1 MKAEVRRFIRR
12 HQLLPENAPVLVA
25 VSGGVDSVVLLD
37 LLQALGHPCTV
48 AHIDHGLRGE
58 ESDGDRAFVQG
69 LCAARGVPCH
79 VRHVEVNARRTK
91 GRSVQ
96 MDARTLRLD
105 ALRSIAAELGLAH
118 IALGHHRDDAL
129 ETFLIELMRGG
140 LHTIPVRT
148 GPFIRPLLGM
158 GREAIKAHAREHGLL
173 WREDASNTDPKYL
186 RNRVRHELVPLLE
199 ALAPGVRTVLGRTLE
214 RARAQDALAA
224 DEARRVLATVGDA
237 LPLDHVRDPV
247 LGGLLLHHWLR
258 PLGFHPDQLMQ
269 LRDAV
274 EEGHVGAVFAAGDVR
289 VTVDREAL
297 LRSERSEP
305 PFPFEVA
312 EDLVLPA
319 GAPFRI
325 DRVTCTA
332 VDPEA
337 GPGVAW
343 LDPAA
348 IRFPLRFR
356 PWRAGDRMR
365 PMGLGGGKLV
375 SDILTDAH
383 VPRPRKERTW
393 VVEDGG
399 GIVWLAGHR
408 VAEGYAPGEQ
418 GEVLRVELLLA

>member
-1 MKAEVRRFIRR
+1 
-12 HQLLPENAPVLVA
+12 
-25 VSGGVDSVVLLD
+25 
-37 LLQALGHPCTV
+37 
-48 AHIDHGLRGE
+48 
-58 ESDGDRAFVQG
+58 
-69 LCAARGVPCH
+69 
-79 VRHVEVNARRTK
+79 
-91 GRSVQ
+91 
-96 MDARTLRLD
+96 
-105 ALRSIAAELGLAH
+105 
-118 IALGHHRDDAL
+118 
-129 ETFLIELMRGG
+129 
-140 LHTIPVRT
+140 
-148 GPFIRPLLGM
+148 
-158 GREAIKAHAREHGLL
+158 
-173 WREDASNTDPKYL
+173 
-186 RNRVRHELVPLLE
+186 
-199 ALAPGVRTVLGRTLE
+199 
-214 RARAQDALAA
+214 
-224 DEARRVLATVGDA
+224 
-237 LPLDHVRDPV
+237 
-247 LGGLLLHHWLR
+247 
-258 PLGFHPDQLMQ
+258 
-269 LRDAV
+269 
-274 EEGHVGAVFAAGDVR
+274 
-289 VTVDREAL
+289 VDREAL